1 MSMDVM
7 MFVKLVNM
15 SIAAS
20 WLILVV
26 MLLRLILRKAPK
38 WVNVLLWGLV
48 ALRLLCPFSIK
59 SALSLIPGSET
70 VPEEIFFYE
79 AAQQHTPAW
88 LDIADNPAFSQNVS
102 LTTGQSAST
111 VQTHFLLWTLLWLAG
126 MTAMLLYAAIS
137 YARLRR
143 RVSESIPLREN
154 IYLCDRVQTPFILG
168 VFRPK
173 VYLPAALNE
182 EQMQSVIAHE
192 RAHLARRDHW
202 WKLLGWL
209 LLTVYWFNPLCW
221 AAHILFCRDIE
232 MACDEKVIR
241 DMDAAGR
248 KNYSEALLSCS
259 LPKRSVAACPLA
271 FGEVGVKQRIKGV
284 LNYKKPAFWLVALA
298 VLVCAAAA
306 VCFLTDPMEK
316 TGGADAPYEYPV
328 RPGMDAWAQYQSLEE
343 QIEACQVPEELLS
356 AMTTEALV
364 ETVADY
370 PLLVN
375 ILAYSNPG
383 DGDAGIIRG
392 AGDVMGYCNALKEL
406 SRRPDVLPAVQ
417 AKQAELEQDES
428 PEAAVKATCFRAI
441 AGLFKQ
447 FEFDGSAQT
456 ENGWSKDFEIT
467 EKGTLNAYHGT
478 AAEVLIPDRVR
489 KIGIGA
495 FSGNDNLKKVVLP
508 EGLTAICAVAFRDCP
523 NLTEVVLP
531 ETLTEIEGGAFMY
544 CRALTKIK
552 LPEGLRRI
560 DGNAFYDCKELTLD
574 SLPST
579 LKSIGEAAFYGCSS
593 LTEIKIP
600 EGVTELPDLAF
611 AICGALKT
619 VEIPA
624 TVTYIHPSAFAGSDA
639 VIIHCAAESAAEA
652 FAKEADIPIVYIN

>member
-1 MSMDVM
+1 MDAV
-7 MFVKLVNM
+7 FVKLVNM
-15 SIAAS
+15 RIAAS
-20 WLILVV
+20 WLILAV
-26 MLLRLILRKAPK
+26 MLLRLALRKAPK

-102 LTTGQSAST
+102 LATEQSVST

-168 VFRPK
+168 VLRPR
-173 VYLPAALNE
+173 VYLPSDLNE
-182 EQMQSVIAHE
+182 EQVQSVIAHE

-209 LLTVYWFNPLCW
+209 LLAVYWFNPLCW

-241 DMDAAGR
+241 DMDVAGR
-248 KNYSEALLSCS
+248 KTYSEALLSCS

-316 TGGADAPYEYPV
+316 PEGADTPYEYPV

-406 SRRPDVLPAVQ
+406 SRRPDALPAVQ
-417 AKQAELEQDES
+417 VKQAELEQDES

-441 AGLFKQ
+441 AGLFEQLASGGDESALFASMPSIFHFLSGAGGWQTELYWKG
-447 FEFDGSAQT
+447 DGSFS
-456 ENGWSKDFEIT
+456 GVFEDADAGSLERCEFT
-467 EKGTLNAYHGT
+467 GTVGALTKVNDLEYSTRVTDLNYDEPGET
-478 AAEVLIPDRVR
+478 AAEN
-489 KIGIGA
+489 GISVTTAEPYGL
-495 FSGNDNLKKVVLP
+495 NDADELRIYLP
-508 EGLTAICAVAFRDCP
+508 GYPVNR
-523 NLTEVVLP
+523 
-531 ETLTEIEGGAFMY
+531 
-544 CRALTKIK
+544 
-552 LPEGLRRI
+552 
-560 DGNAFYDCKELTLD
+560 
-574 SLPST
+574 LPSAA
-579 LKSIGEAAFYGCSS
+579 LDWIRSAEEFWDGKSPSILPFYVLYNVNGEQAFFSA
-593 LTEIKIP
+593 
-600 EGVTELPDLAF
+600 DW
-611 AICGALKT
+611 
-619 VEIPA
+619 
-624 TVTYIHPSAFAGSDA
+624 SAFT
-639 VIIHCAAESAAEA
+639 E
-652 FAKEADIPIVYIN
+652 